1 VVNDEMRMKGIS
13 KPQTGQLFVITA
25 PSGTGKSTIIGMVRK
40 DLKGLD
46 YSVSHTTRAPRK
58 GEINGVHYHFTGKKE
73 FEKMIQAQE
82 FIEWAVVYQQL
93 YGTSISSVRSAQ
105 ASGKDILLDLDI
117 QGARQIKR
125 RFPESTTIFVIPPSL
140 QALRERLEKRSSH
153 NGTNIDLRMTEAI
166 QEIRECRDFDF
177 LIVNDD
183 LRQAVREV
191 EAVIVAVK
199 AQTKNRLPT
208 IEQMFGIE

>member
-1 VVNDEMRMKGIS
+1 MKGILE
-13 KPQTGQLFVITA
+13 PQKGQLFVITA
-25 PSGTGKSTIIGMVRK
+25 PSGTGKNTIIEMVRK
-40 DLKGLD
+40 DLKELG
-46 YSVSHTTRAPRK
+46 YSISHTTRAPRK
-58 GEINGVHYHFTGKKE
+58 GEIDGVHYYFVGKKQ

-82 FIEWAVVYQQL
+82 FVEWAVVYNEL

-105 ASGKDILLDLDI
+105 VSGKDVLLDLDI
-117 QGARQIKR
+117 QGARQIKK
-125 RFPESTTIFVIPPSL
+125 RFPDSTSIFIVPPSL
-140 QALRERLEKRSSH
+140 QTLRERLEKRSSH
-153 NGTNIDLRMTEAI
+153 DGTDIDLRMTEAL

-199 AQTKNRLPT
+199 AQTKLRLPSV
-208 IEQMFGIE
+208 EQMLDI

>member
-1 VVNDEMRMKGIS
+1 VTDEIAMKGIL
-13 KPQTGQLFVITA
+13 KPQEGQLFVITA
-25 PSGTGKSTIIGMVRK
+25 PSGTGKNTIIEMVRK
-40 DLKGLD
+40 DLKELG
-46 YSVSHTTRAPRK
+46 YSISHTTRAPRK
-58 GEINGVHYHFTGKKE
+58 GEIDGVHYYFVGKKQ

-82 FIEWAVVYQQL
+82 FVEWAVVYNEL

-105 ASGKDILLDLDI
+105 VSGKDVLLDLDI
-117 QGARQIKR
+117 QGARQIKK
-125 RFPESTTIFVIPPSL
+125 RFPDSTSIFIVPPSL
-140 QALRERLEKRSSH
+140 QTLRERLEKRSSYD
-153 NGTNIDLRMTEAI
+153 GTDIDLRMTEAL

-199 AQTKNRLPT
+199 AQTKLRLPSV
-208 IEQMFGIE
+208 EQMLDI

>member
-1 VVNDEMRMKGIS
+1 MTDVITMKGILE
-13 KPQTGQLFVITA
+13 PQKGELFVITA
-25 PSGTGKSTIIGMVRK
+25 PSGTGKNTIIEMVRN
-40 DLKGLD
+40 DLKGLG
-46 YSVSHTTRAPRK
+46 YSISHTTRAPRK
-58 GEINGVHYHFTGKKE
+58 GEMNGVHYYFVGKKE

-82 FIEWAVVYQQL
+82 FVEWAVVYDQL

-105 ASGKDILLDLDI
+105 VSGKDVLLDLDI
-117 QGARQIKR
+117 QGARQIKK
-125 RFPESTTIFVIPPSL
+125 RFPDSTSIFITPPSL

-153 NGTNIDLRMTEAI
+153 DGTNIDLRMTEAVE
-166 QEIRECRDFDF
+166 EIRECRNFDF

-199 AQTKNRLPT
+199 AQTKRRLPS
-208 IEQMFGIE
+208 IEQMLEI

>member
-1 VVNDEMRMKGIS
+1 VTDEIAMKGILE
-13 KPQTGQLFVITA
+13 PQKGQLFVITA
-25 PSGTGKSTIIGMVRK
+25 PSGTGKNTIIEMVRK
-40 DLKGLD
+40 DLKGLG
-46 YSVSHTTRAPRK
+46 YSISHTTRAPRN
-58 GEINGVHYHFTGKKE
+58 GEIDGVHYYFVGKKQ

-82 FIEWAVVYQQL
+82 FVEWAVVYNEL

-105 ASGKDILLDLDI
+105 VSGKDVLLDLDI
-117 QGARQIKR
+117 QGARQIKK
-125 RFPESTTIFVIPPSL
+125 RFPDSTSIFIVPPSL
-140 QALRERLEKRSSH
+140 QTLRERLEKRSSYD
-153 NGTNIDLRMTEAI
+153 GTDIDLRMTEAL

-199 AQTKNRLPT
+199 AQTKLRLPSV
-208 IEQMFGIE
+208 EQMLDI

>member
-1 VVNDEMRMKGIS
+1 MKGILE
-13 KPQTGQLFVITA
+13 PQKGQLFVITA
-25 PSGTGKSTIIGMVRK
+25 PSGTGKNTIIEMVRK
-40 DLKGLD
+40 DLKELG
-46 YSVSHTTRAPRK
+46 YSISHTTRAPRK
-58 GEINGVHYHFTGKKE
+58 GEIDGVHYYFVGKKQ

-82 FIEWAVVYQQL
+82 FVEWAVVYNEL

-105 ASGKDILLDLDI
+105 VSGKDVLLDLDI
-117 QGARQIKR
+117 QGARQIKK
-125 RFPESTTIFVIPPSL
+125 RFPDSTSIFIVPPSL
-140 QALRERLEKRSSH
+140 QTLRERLEKRSSH
-153 NGTNIDLRMTEAI
+153 DGTDIDLRMTEAL

-199 AQTKNRLPT
+199 AQTKLRLPSV
-208 IEQMFGIE
+208 EQMLEIQ

>member
-1 VVNDEMRMKGIS
+1 VTDEIAMKGIL
-13 KPQTGQLFVITA
+13 KPQEGQLFVITA
-25 PSGTGKSTIIGMVRK
+25 PSGTGKNTIIEMVRK
-40 DLKGLD
+40 DLKGLG
-46 YSVSHTTRAPRK
+46 YSISHTTRAPRN
-58 GEINGVHYHFTGKKE
+58 GEIDGVHYYFVVKKQ

-82 FIEWAVVYQQL
+82 FVEWAVVYNEL

-105 ASGKDILLDLDI
+105 VSGKDVLLDLDI
-117 QGARQIKR
+117 QGARQIKK
-125 RFPESTTIFVIPPSL
+125 RFPDSTSIFIVPPSL
-140 QALRERLEKRSSH
+140 QTLRERLEKRSSYD
-153 NGTNIDLRMTEAI
+153 GTDIDLRMTEAL

-199 AQTKNRLPT
+199 AQTKLRLPSVR
-208 IEQMFGIE
+208 QMLDIQ